1 MITWLGV
8 GLCVILAGAEL
19 SEIKISS
26 SVLAFVSSSFGV
38 SLQTSLKKRTFQG
51 RSAVK
56 VKK

>member
-1 MITWLGV
+1 MIPWLGV
-8 GLCVILAGAEL
+8 GLCLILAGAEL
-19 SEIKISS
+19 SEAKISL
-26 SVLAFVSSSFGV
+26 SVLVFVSSSFGI